1 MIIADRTEYYSV
13 SVYMLTLEMIRAV
26 LDSNIE
32 LKDYEKDDFNIG
44 CPVSDSSFLF
54 ADKVRSL

>member
-13 SVYMLTLEMIRAV
+13 SVYMLTLELIRAV

-32 LKDYEKDDFNIG
+32 LKNYEEDVFDIG
-44 CPVSDSSFLF
+44 RTVSDSSSLF
-54 ADKVRSL
+54 ADQMRSV